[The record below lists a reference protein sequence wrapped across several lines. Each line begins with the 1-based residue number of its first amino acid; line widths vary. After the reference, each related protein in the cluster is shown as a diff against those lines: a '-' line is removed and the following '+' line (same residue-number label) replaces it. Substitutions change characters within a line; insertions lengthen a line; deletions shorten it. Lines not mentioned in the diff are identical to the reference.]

1 MHIVCPR
8 SINIIFKTIGF
19 AIKKNWEQ

>member
-8 SINIIFKTIGF
+8 SINIIFKTISF